1 MNQEK
6 TEKRDPSQAPWD
18 RKPRNSCCTFAFAFE
33 FLPHLSCQIQVR
45 KLFSNTAEERRRVK
59 SFCRNTPN
67 NSQRRK
73 QKLYP
78 KTEILSLLK
87 TAAAKPPKTIR
98 IQDSFFS
105 LQRKR
110 TDAQFNKPKEVG
122 KHTILD
128 HKATVCCKCYFLKAL
143 KQNPKLK
150 SQVMCQNP
158 VC

>member
-1 MNQEK
+1 
-6 TEKRDPSQAPWD
+6 
-18 RKPRNSCCTFAFAFE
+18 
-33 FLPHLSCQIQVR
+33 
-45 KLFSNTAEERRRVK
+45 LFSNTAEERRRVK

-110 TDAQFNKPKEVG
+110 TDAQFNKPKEEG

-128 HKATVCCKCYFLKAL
+128 L
-143 KQNPKLK
+143 
-150 SQVMCQNP
+150 
-158 VC
+158 